1 VPQPPVDTPVVN
13 RGYGVVLGIAS
24 LVPGVAVGVTF
35 AAAVNLY
42 YTFHPVYF
50 VGTAIALALTWLLG
64 RASLRA
70 FGAGRRLALVLPL
83 AIAAVLTGLF
93 FTGSWLAYP
102 DRAAA
107 ARKHRVVL
115 RTVPVYPGLGSH
127 SEETSGRGSGD
138 LAEEGF
144 INPPDELLTTWT
156 WLLPRTA
163 SVVDVAAWYEVRLRA
178 AGWEMQR
185 DDVGDGSVEFV
196 GSRRGVPLEVD
207 VAPRRT
213 ACCYG
218 ASRTAK
224 TFPAV
229 VDATAGP

>member
-1 VPQPPVDTPVVN
+1 MN
-13 RGYGVVLGIAS
+13 RAFGVLLGIAA
-24 LVPGVAVGVTF
+24 LVPGIAVAVTF

-42 YTFHPVYF
+42 YPFHPVF
-50 VGTAIALALTWLLG
+50 FAGTAIALALTWLLG

-70 FGAGRRLALVLPL
+70 FGVGRRLALVLPL
-83 AIAAVLTGLF
+83 AITVAWTGLF
-93 FTGSWLAYP
+93 FLNIWRNYP

-127 SEETSGRGSGD
+127 SEETWGRGSGD
-138 LAEEGF
+138 MAEEGF

-156 WLLPRTA
+156 WLLPRAA
-163 SVVDVAAWYEVRLRA
+163 SITGVAAWYETRLRA
-178 AGWEMQR
+178 AGWRMER

-207 VAPRRT
+207 VFPRRT
-213 ACCYG
+213 DCCYG
-218 ASRTAK
+218 ASHAAK
-224 TFPAV
+224 TSPAI
-229 VDATAGP
+229 VDAIAGP